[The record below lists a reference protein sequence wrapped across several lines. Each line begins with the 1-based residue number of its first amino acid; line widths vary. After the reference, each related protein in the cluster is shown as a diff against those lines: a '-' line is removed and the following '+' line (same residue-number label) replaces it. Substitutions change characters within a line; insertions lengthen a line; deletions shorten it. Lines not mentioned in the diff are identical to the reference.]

1 MLSTSQRQMEVTP
14 ESLKLVESARR
25 IYRALGDY
33 PEVVK
38 LYELELGLTAEA
50 KRRSDLLLGLGRV
63 LGERLGNLE
72 AAAQRLGEVVRLRPR
87 DDRALEALAAV
98 YSNPAWLGADGKEQ
112 AATMYHQIARR
123 RHEAGDIENAVS
135 ALRKALAAVPGHPP
149 ASELIEHVLY
159 GAARFADLDLY
170 YRERTAEARDLEEKM
185 DFLFKRAQLAER
197 DREDAEEALRIYQ
210 EISEM
215 EPPGGPAS
223 QRLIELF
230 SSKQDWARLADL
242 REKQL
247 PHIEDPEFRIAV
259 LTELAQLYSERLGD
273 PEQAAVYWHAVL
285 KENPTHPEALE
296 AYAEHF
302 RQRGDWQSLVEL
314 LDFSFEHARGA
325 GRPMGELLERLEEIA
340 VISERNLGDSDRALT
355 AWQRMEELDAGHVRA
370 REAQKRLLQKN
381 KQWDRMAALLEREA
395 NAAPDPAQK
404 VDSLRRLSRVLLEKL
419 NATDKAVGVYQ
430 QILAVEP
437 SDPVALRAL
446 GELFEREQRWA
457 DLATLL
463 RGQVDGIASKPEKL
477 AILRRLIGLY
487 QDRLADLQRGLLG
500 GRRDPQARPRR
511 PGGAR
516 AAGEHPRAQRRPR
529 AARRDARVPHA
540 IRHRHRGEAP
550 DGAADRRPAP
560 EPHRRR
566 RAGHQVVGGDP
577 AAGAR

>member
-1 MLSTSQRQMEVTP
+1 MTP
-14 ESLKLVESARR
+14 EALKLVESARK
-25 IYRALGDY
+25 IYRALGDF
-33 PEVVK
+33 PAVVR
-38 LYELELGLTAEA
+38 LYELELALTSEA

-63 LGERLGNLE
+63 LGERLGDLE
-72 AAAQRLGEVVRLRPR
+72 GAAQRLGEVVRLRPR

-98 YSNPAWLGADGKEQ
+98 YANPAWLGADGKEQ
-112 AATMYHQIARR
+112 AATIYHQIARR
-123 RHEAGDIENAVS
+123 RHEAGDIENAVA

-159 GAARFADLDLY
+159 GASRFADLDLY

-197 DREDAEEALRIYQ
+197 DRSDPEEALRIYQ
-210 EISEM
+210 EIAEM

-230 SSKQDWARLADL
+230 TAKQDWARLAEL

-247 PHIEDPEFRIAV
+247 PHIEVPDFRLSI

-285 KENPTHPEALE
+285 KENPTHNEALE

-325 GRPMGELLERLEEIA
+325 GRPLAELLERLEEIA
-340 VISERNLGDSDRALT
+340 VISERNLGDSDRALQ

-395 NAAPDPAQK
+395 SAATDPAQK

-419 NATDKAVGVYQ
+419 SATERAVAVYR
-430 QILAVEP
+430 QILV
-437 SDPVALRAL
+437 DRA
-446 GELFEREQRWA
+446 Q
-457 DLATLL
+457 
-463 RGQVDGIASKPEKL
+463 
-477 AILRRLIGLY
+477 
-487 QDRLADLQRGLLG
+487 
-500 GRRDPQARPRR
+500 R
-511 PGGAR
+511 PGGPASPGGAVRAGGALGRAGR
-516 AAGEHPRAQRRPR
+516 AAAWAGRRHPEQAGEG
-529 AARRDARVPHA
+529 DAPC
-540 IRHRHRGEAP
+540 
-550 DGAADRRPAP
+550 
-560 EPHRRR
+560 
-566 RAGHQVVGGDP
+566 AGCWASTRTGS
-577 AAGAR
+577 AT